1 MHSLFLALTHPCTYF
16 SCIFKYLFLSLLS
29 TFHYFSKFF
38 SHTFISLT
46 FCICFF
52 LEPLNYFLFSYLF
65 LNLIYFIVTFHLHCT
80 NYSLQWSFLAH
91 NFAFILQFLC
101 SNFPCS
107 SFCQILIFTLI
118 FPSISCPYHL
128 IFLAFYTSHFSRISL
143 SCTHYFRNFT
153 LRELTFS
160 PTYFKCT
167 FHFSTISVL
176 TVSLYP
182 FPFSKTSKYLIWDR
196 ILL

>member
-1 MHSLFLALTHPCTYF
+1 MSIFKINFSSLKLILCKIFPRTYFHICYLTLNFVSLSFHCTHFSWHLHNTNPRTYF

-65 LNLIYFIVTFHLHCT
+65 LNLIYFIVTFHVHCT

-91 NFAFILQFLC
+91 NFAFIY
-101 SNFPCS
+101 NF
-107 SFCQILIFTLI
+107 F
-118 FPSISCPYHL
+118 
-128 IFLAFYTSHFSRISL
+128 AVISL
-143 SCTHYFRNFT
+143 AVVSVKYLSSH
-153 LRELTFS
+153 LFS
-160 PTYFKCT
+160 P
-167 FHFSTISVL
+167 
-176 TVSLYP
+176 P
-182 FPFSKTSKYLIWDR
+182 FPVHTT
-196 ILL
+196 